1 MNLEFEIGP
10 GIYLC
15 CRNYEC
21 YSSMVWEGGKAAVG
35 GYTGV
40 VINEPHYVLPVLEWG
55 MNEMVMNEGCHAA
68 QGILAQ

>member
-21 YSSMVWEGGKAAVG
+21 YGSAVWEGGKAAAG

-40 VINEPHYVLPVLEWG
+40 VINEPCHVPPVLEWR
-55 MNEMVMNEGCHAA
+55 
-68 QGILAQ
+68 